1 MRLKIRCDG
10 WKRKYFGF
18 ACEVNTLKVEIAFS
32 KSNSYSN
39 WNVQFSFVLYEII
52 VMV

>member
-1 MRLKIRCDG
+1 VIISLVSG
-10 WKRKYFGF
+10 
-18 ACEVNTLKVEIAFS
+18 EHKVEIAFS
-32 KSNSYSN
+32 KSNSYRN